1 MSVLVQDERLEMTRK
16 TLLIGL
22 SDSML
27 DDVTMEKIRCIAPDM
42 DIVRTTDRAE
52 IEAILPD
59 VEIVVGSLPYELL
72 VDAPSLHW
80 VQQWGAGA
88 DWLLRHPETVDL
100 DFVLTNASG
109 IHSVP
114 ISEHIFAFLL
124 AFARRMDQAAR
135 AQSER
140 VWVSNQW
147 QRQSPTISADQQFD
161 YIIGKDRVFELAG
174 KTMLLIG
181 VGAIGERT
189 ARIASAFDMHVIGM
203 RRNASLAVPGV
214 EQMVSPDQL
223 LDVLPEADF
232 VVITAPLTPATRHM
246 IDQRAFDAMKPTA
259 YIVNIGRG
267 GTIVESDLIDALQSG
282 AIAGAG
288 LDVFE
293 QEPLPEGSPLWG
305 MENVIMTSH
314 YSGLTPE
321 YDARGIEIFLD
332 NLARYQAG
340 EPLRNVVDKRLGY

>member
-1 MSVLVQDERLEMTRK
+1 
-16 TLLIGL
+16 
-22 SDSML
+22 
-27 DDVTMEKIRCIAPDM
+27 M
-42 DIVRTTDRAE
+42 DIVRTQDRAE

-59 VEIVVGSLPYELL
+59 VEIVVGSLPYDLL
-72 VDAPSLHW
+72 VDATSLRW
-80 VQQWGAGA
+80 FQQWGAGA
-88 DWLLRHPETVDL
+88 DWLLRHPEVIDL

-109 IHSVP
+109 VHAVP

-124 AFARRMDQAAR
+124 AVARRFPQAAR
-135 AQSER
+135 AQPER
-140 VWVSNQW
+140 IWVSNQW

-161 YIIGKDRVFELAG
+161 FVIGKDRVFELAG

-189 ARIASAFDMHVIGM
+189 AKIAAAFDMRVIGL
-203 RRNASLAVPGV
+203 RRNVALAVPGI
-214 EQMVSPDQL
+214 ERMVCPDQL

-232 VVITAPLTPATRHM
+232 VVITAPLTPETRHM
-246 IDQRAFDAMKPTA
+246 IDKRAFDAMKPSA

-267 GTIVESDLIDALQSG
+267 ATIVERDLIDALQNGS
-282 AIAGAG
+282 IAGAG

-293 QEPLPEGSPLWG
+293 QEPLPKDSPLWG
-305 MENVIMTSH
+305 MENVIITSH

-321 YDARGIEIFLD
+321 YDARAIEIFLD
-332 NLARYQAG
+332 NLNRYRAG

>member
-1 MSVLVQDERLEMTRK
+1 MGR
-16 TLLIGL
+16 TLLVTL
-22 SDSML
+22 NESMIDEDTL
-27 DDVTMEKIRCIAPDM
+27 YQVRELMPDM
-42 DIVRTTDRAE
+42 EIVRTADRAK

-59 VEIVVGSLPYELL
+59 IEIVVGTLPYDLL
-72 VDAPSLHW
+72 TEATSLRW

-88 DWLLRHPETVDL
+88 DWLLRHPEVADL

-114 ISEHIFAFLL
+114 ISEHIFALLL

-140 VWVSNQW
+140 IWVSNQW
-147 QRQSPTISADQQFD
+147 QRHSPTIRPDQKFEFV
-161 YIIGKDRVFELAG
+161 IGKDRVFELAG

-203 RRNASLAVPGV
+203 RRNVSLSVPGI
-214 EQMVSPDQL
+214 ERMVSPDQL

-232 VVITAPLTPATRHM
+232 VVITAPLTPETKHM

-267 GTIVESDLIDALQSG
+267 ATIVESDLIAALQRG
-282 AIAGAG
+282 AIVGAG

-293 QEPLPEGSPLWG
+293 QEPLPAESPLWG
-305 MENVIMTSH
+305 MENVIITSH
-314 YSGLTPE
+314 YSGLTPK

-332 NLARYQAG
+332 NLARYQRG

>member
-1 MSVLVQDERLEMTRK
+1 MVQTETRTETMSKTVLVA
-16 TLLIGL
+16 L
-22 SDSML
+22 SDSMFDEETL
-27 DDVTMEKIRCIAPDM
+27 AQLCDLLPDM
-42 DIVRTTDRAE
+42 DIVRTTEKAE
-52 IEAILPD
+52 MKAILPD
-59 VEIVVGSLPYELL
+59 IEIVVGTLPYDLL
-72 VDAPSLHW
+72 ADATSLRW

-88 DWLLRHPETVDL
+88 DWLLRHPEVADL

-140 VWVSNQW
+140 IWVSNRW
-147 QRQSPTISADQQFD
+147 QRQSPTISPDQQFD
-161 YIIGKDRVFELAG
+161 FVIGKDRVFELAG

-189 ARIASAFDMHVIGM
+189 AKIASAFDMHVIGM
-203 RRNASLAVPGV
+203 RRNVSLSVPGV
-214 EQMVSPDQL
+214 ERMVSPDQL

-232 VVITAPLTPATRHM
+232 VVITAPLTPATQHM
-246 IDQRAFDAMKPTA
+246 IDKRALDAMKPTA
-259 YIVNIGRG
+259 YIINIGRG

-282 AIAGAG
+282 TIAGAG

-293 QEPLPEGSPLWG
+293 QEPLPEDSPLWG
-305 MENVIMTSH
+305 LENVIMTSH

-332 NLARYQAG
+332 NLTRYQQG